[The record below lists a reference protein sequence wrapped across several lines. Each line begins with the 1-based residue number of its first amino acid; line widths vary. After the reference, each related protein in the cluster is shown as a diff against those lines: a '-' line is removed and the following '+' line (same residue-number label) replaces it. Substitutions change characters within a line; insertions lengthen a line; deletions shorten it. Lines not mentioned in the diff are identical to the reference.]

1 MKDIL
6 EVLRF
11 VSKSDFAEV
20 IIEQPEWK
28 LTIRRGGPALAP
40 VVVPTPASA
49 VLPAVP
55 APVTTPTPAPESKP
69 TTAPPEPTKNT
80 TFIRSPMVGTFYRAP
95 SPEKPPYVQVG
106 DIVQPGQVVCII
118 EAMKLFNEI
127 QAEVAG
133 KIVRILVE
141 NAQPVEYDQP
151 LFEVE
156 PLS

>member
-11 VSKSDFAEV
+11 VSKTDFSEV

-28 LTIRRGGPALAP
+28 LTIRRGGQVLA
-40 VVVPTPASA
+40 
-49 VLPAVP
+49 P
-55 APVTTPTPAPESKP
+55 APVAVPPSLPAPAPLAAE
-69 TTAPPEPTKNT
+69 APPPSKTAEPPKNT
-80 TFIRSPMVGTFYRAP
+80 IFIRSPMVGTFYRAP
-95 SPEKPPYVQVG
+95 SPDKPPYVEVG

-127 QAEVAG
+127 QAETAG

-141 NAQPVEYDQP
+141 NAHPVEYDQP
-151 LFEVE
+151 LFELE